1 MIQIICF
8 SWIFGIDR
16 GWNEAHQGAH
26 MRMPRIFKFIMKYVA
41 PTYLL
46 VVFLAFSVQNLPNWI
61 RGVGNQPLAQGA
73 LALIAAVTILILV
86 CVRIGEKRWRAA
98 GMDLDG
104 RTPAEERV

>member
-1 MIQIICF
+1 
-8 SWIFGIDR
+8 
-16 GWNEAHQGAH
+16 
-26 MRMPRIFKFIMKYVA
+26 VA

-104 RTPAEERV
+104 RKPAEERV